1 MDDNRSG
8 KDRREQVDRRKGGD
22 SSHRGPE
29 NRGTR
34 YRRSDTDRREI
45 SNKSFMKRT
54 LSPGS
59 ESMRSGIDQRE
70 FSYTDV
76 MPERR
81 SGKDR
86 RGFV

>member
-22 SSHRGPE
+22 SSHPGPE

-34 YRRSDTDRREI
+34 YRRRAKDRSSK
-45 SNKSFMKRT
+45 SNKSIMKT
-54 LSPGS
+54 TVSPGN
-59 ESMRSGIDQRE
+59 ESMRSGNDQRD

-86 RGFV
+86 RGYV